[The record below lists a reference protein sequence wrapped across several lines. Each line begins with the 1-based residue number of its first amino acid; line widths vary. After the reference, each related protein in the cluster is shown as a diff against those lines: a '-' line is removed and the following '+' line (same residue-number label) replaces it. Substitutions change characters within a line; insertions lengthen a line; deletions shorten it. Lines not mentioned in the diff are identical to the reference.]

1 MSLLTVLIEDTAA
14 MRPADHDTA
23 VVHSLQ
29 LHDFGRKKP
38 WVVGKQRIIH
48 EIFHSHL
55 SQQRD
60 PGLAI
65 ILAES

>member
-1 MSLLTVLIEDTAA
+1 MSLLTILIEDTAA

-23 VVHSLQ
+23 VVRSLQ

-38 WVVGKQRIIH
+38 WVVGKQGIIH
-48 EIFHSHL
+48 ENSHL